1 MWCGGLD
8 NSSSTIPAARCLLS
22 WQCPCCWLN
31 AWNWCRCR
39 FPHVDVYL
47 CKFNFHTKRS
57 MRVCTGVCVG
67 VCVCANTMKIH
78 FTLPGCLGFYL
89 LFVVVATVVWQKYFF
104 LYCFLSDLISEWM
117 LHPLPHPLLSSFFFL
132 LAFSAALSGS
142 LCFCVAEILL
152 WCGLKIVCLLIENA
166 FFRVL
171 HLHSLAKG
179 AMSLINWQH
188 DGKRGKGGGAAK
200 LLATCAHAHKLI
212 SNFSHFALAFIS
224 ISFFAFYFL
233 HFPTLL

>member
-1 MWCGGLD
+1 MPRHLRLRWAVWSRWGGGGWCGGLE

-31 AWNWCRCR
+31 AWHWCRCR

-57 MRVCTGVCVG
+57 MRVCVCRMWVYAC
-67 VCVCANTMKIH
+67 VCVCVNTMKIH
-78 FTLPGCLGFYL
+78 FTLPSCLGFYL

-117 LHPLPHPLLSSFFFL
+117 LHPLPHPLLSCSSSLFLSRIILLSF
-132 LAFSAALSGS
+132 
-142 LCFCVAEILL
+142 CFCLAEILL

-179 AMSLINWQH
+179 AMSLI
-188 DGKRGKGGGAAK
+188 K
-200 LLATCAHAHKLI
+200 
-212 SNFSHFALAFIS
+212 
-224 ISFFAFYFL
+224 
-233 HFPTLL
+233 